1 MQGQIHKTQAA
12 LIPLVCNTRV
22 VLEFFQFFPFLV
34 LLRNPFSALACE
46 VVQSQLWF
54 VELWK
59 EAVKRFAVFWVSVA
73 ATPWSKN
80 GSNTV

>member
-22 VLEFFQFFPFLV
+22 VLEFFPFLV
-34 LLRNPFSALACE
+34 LLGNPFSALVYE

-59 EAVKRFAVFWVSVA
+59 EAVKHFAVFWVSVA